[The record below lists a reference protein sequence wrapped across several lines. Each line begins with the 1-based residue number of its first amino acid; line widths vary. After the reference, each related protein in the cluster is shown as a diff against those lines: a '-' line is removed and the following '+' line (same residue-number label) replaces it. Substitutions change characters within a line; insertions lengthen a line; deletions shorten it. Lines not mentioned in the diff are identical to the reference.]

1 MTRLDSNLAFTR
13 DLGTPTSGSHDLVDF
28 TSFTGAHIR
37 ATFNEKVQ
45 VTLEGISWAIRRET
59 IPIYVMGS
67 ENPVAFARGKRAIT
81 GTMVFSMFDRDELLY
96 SFYPKTYGKWFQYGD
111 QTDGQQP
118 WERIVDEAGS
128 DLNTG
133 SMIWL
138 PELRA
143 NAEGKVE
150 QGDGSNTW
158 TPEGVGDVVQ
168 WRWYSRAPHHL
179 DQIPA
184 FNVTLTMVNE
194 EGRAAQCRLIG
205 CVIIN
210 EASGYSMNT
219 QIVEKTCT
227 FFCQDVVPLH
237 PITGPEPGATIVNKQ
252 K

>member
-1 MTRLDSNLAFTR
+1 MNEMVDY
-13 DLGTPTSGSHDLVDF
+13 TSY
-28 TSFTGAHIR
+28 TGAHIR

-45 VTLEGISWAIRRET
+45 VTLEGISWAVRRET

-81 GTMVFSMFDRDELLY
+81 GTMVFSMFDRDELLF
-96 SFYPKTYGKWFQYGD
+96 SFYPNTYGQWNQYGD
-111 QTDGQQP
+111 MSDGASP
-118 WERIVDEAGS
+118 WEDVS
-128 DLNTG
+128 DDSPNDFDSG
-133 SMIWL
+133 GMIWL

-143 NAEGKVE
+143 NAEVGSE
-150 QGDGSNTW
+150 PGDGRALW

-168 WRWYSRAPHHL
+168 WRWFSRAPHHL

-194 EGRAAQCRLIG
+194 EGKAAQCRLIG

-237 PITGPEPGATIVNKQ
+237 PIRPVSNSGVAPGSA
-252 K
+252 